1 MASGAQ
7 LGAEF
12 KSVAAD
18 VAGYLD
24 SLIDKANGFINSLN
38 AVMELRRA
46 AVRRFDAYADAIDIV
61 VKDAAGAAQDV
72 DQLTRVI
79 DRVSASGRLPYSSVG
94 YS

>member
-46 AVRRFDAYADAIDIV
+46 AVRRFDAYADAIDIEA
-61 VKDAAGAAQDV
+61 KDAAGPSSDKMRTPSIPSSIMSVTAPGG
-72 DQLTRVI
+72 
-79 DRVSASGRLPYSSVG
+79 SGMG
-94 YS
+94 HE